1 MLISGEFMQRET
13 QILEAEIVE
22 NDDTQNAL
30 KQACFA
36 DFDMFGMWQKYA
48 EFWARSIRMKI
59 IKGEARRVTYKTP
72 AGVCID
78 YDVAGEVISDR
89 TRREYIRNAERFFV
103 WLRDNKGGSLLSLTK
118 GGAAIEYAAAI
129 ADKTPATQAA
139 YLGAPRRFFEWA
151 RNTIDPFSNGF
162 GAIWGTVNPFNGI
175 EPPPEC
181 EGFKHDA
188 ISARDAAHLIATAS
202 VRSTG
207 TRTTAKG
214 KADARCGKR
223 CAERDALVCSL
234 AVRLGLRCVEI
245 ARLTCGDVDLK
256 NNRIWVLGKVGA
268 SKVEVS
274 FPKADTIKAQ
284 LKKAIEGRSPADPLI
299 ISQSRRTG
307 HGNGE
312 GITTDAVQRIIRR
325 CLRDADLWQPGRV
338 TPHSLRHTAETLAL
352 IEMKKRDGVA
362 DIRKSAQLL
371 RHSEQT
377 AKRYAHDL
385 ERKENEC
392 AALISSAIDA
402 ELNAIESQTKSTKK
416 ANKSKRSRKATRK
429 TTRGGKR

>member
-1 MLISGEFMQRET
+1 MRDEV
-13 QILEAEIVE
+13 QILDAEIVE
-22 NDDTQNAL
+22 NDTPENTLTQAS
-30 KQACFA
+30 FA
-36 DFDMFGMWQKYA
+36 DMNVFCMWQKYA
-48 EFWARSIRMKI
+48 CLWAKSIRMKI
-59 IKGEARRVTYKTP
+59 IKGEARRVTYQTP

-89 TRREYIRNAERFFV
+89 TRREYIRNTERFFV

-118 GGAAIEYAAAI
+118 GGAALEYAAAI

-175 EPPPEC
+175 EPPQDC

-188 ISARDAAHLIATAS
+188 ITAKDAAHLIATAS
-202 VRSTG
+202 VRSPG
-207 TRTTAKG
+207 KRTTAKG
-214 KADARCGKR
+214 NADARCGKR

-245 ARLTCGDVDLK
+245 ARLNCGDVDLK
-256 NNRIWVLGKVGA
+256 NNRLWVLGKVGA
-268 SKVEVS
+268 SKIDVS

-284 LKKAIEGRSPADPLI
+284 LKKAIEGRSPDEPLI
-299 ISQSRRTG
+299 TSQSRRTG
-307 HGNGE
+307 RKGE
-312 GITTDAVQRIIRR
+312 GVKSDAIQRIIRR
-325 CLRDADLWQPGRV
+325 CLRDADLWQRGRV

-392 AALISSAIDA
+392 AELISSAIDA
-402 ELNAIESQTKSTKK
+402 ELEAMK
-416 ANKSKRSRKATRK
+416 ASKRPTKRKRSNTRK
-429 TTRGGKR
+429 TAKRAKR